1 MLRRGMASSS
11 GGSPGI
17 EIGLDD
23 IEDETLVWAQIAPTE
38 LDMELLEA
46 EYDLLHSE
54 EQGHQ
59 RNQLSHEMRLP
70 MSGEQ
75 RPHSI
80 LLPVETLQELRP
92 PASMDNIDAETVI
105 ETLVGGGSDVALDPI
120 SSDEDELLRA
130 GPTLCAGVNRMLAAA
145 KGPLRAPQSSNAAA
159 NADGTNPDSK
169 RRRLIRKAYVTPVG
183 PAPLNFIVARKS
195 IIMAK
200 LKKHTGFDRM
210 RDYYEARRTE
220 VMKKE
225 TPGDPSLQRRET
237 ISKS

>member
-1 MLRRGMASSS
+1 MLQHGMATSS
-11 GGSPGI
+11 GDSPGI
-17 EIGLDD
+17 EAGLDD
-23 IEDETLVWAQIAPTE
+23 IEDEILVWAQIAPTE

-54 EQGHQ
+54 EQGRQ
-59 RNQLSHEMRLP
+59 RSQLSHEMRLP

-105 ETLVGGGSDVALDPI
+105 ETLVGGGSDVALDRV

-159 NADGTNPDSK
+159 SANGTNPDSK
-169 RRRLIRKAYVTPVG
+169 RRR
-183 PAPLNFIVARKS
+183 
-195 IIMAK
+195 
-200 LKKHTGFDRM
+200 
-210 RDYYEARRTE
+210 
-220 VMKKE
+220 
-225 TPGDPSLQRRET
+225 
-237 ISKS
+237 